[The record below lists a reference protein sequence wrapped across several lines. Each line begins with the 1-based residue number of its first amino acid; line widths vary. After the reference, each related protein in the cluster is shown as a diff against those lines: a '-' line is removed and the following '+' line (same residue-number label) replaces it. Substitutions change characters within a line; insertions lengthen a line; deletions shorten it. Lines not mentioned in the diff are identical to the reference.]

1 MEESMKKLLTAAI
14 IILMAAGLAFGGGQ
28 KAEGRKKLVIFSQ
41 CNNAEPYRAA
51 QNASFQQLWGQYPE
65 VQFEIMDAQQ
75 DNSTQVSQIE
85 TAIRRSPDLLIVAP
99 NERAP
104 LSDVMGKAKA
114 AGIPVICLERDIV
127 DHNNF
132 DTWVMSDNRSIGRL
146 AGEFIVQY
154 LTRKNGSPRGN
165 IVDMQGL
172 LGVEGEENRREG
184 AWDVLK
190 QHPDIKQVAKAEAK
204 WLQSDARDRMT
215 EILRVQPQIDVVYGH
230 NDPMAIGAY
239 LAAQELGREKEMIF
253 IGVDGLN
260 GEAGGIKKVI
270 DGVLAATFIY
280 PPCTDKAVEIG
291 YKMITDPAFKPEKQY
306 EVKSQMITVDNAQQL
321 YKP

>member
-1 MEESMKKLLTAAI
+1 VKKQFLVVVVLLLATS
-14 IILMAAGLAFGGGQ
+14 LTFAAGQRGGSG
-28 KAEGRKKLVIFSQ
+28 KKLVIFSQ

-85 TAIRRSPDLLIVAP
+85 TAIRRQPALLIVAP

-104 LSDVMGKAKA
+104 LSDVMGRAKA

-132 DTWVMSDNRSIGRL
+132 DTWIMSDNRAIGKL
-146 AGEFIVQY
+146 AGEFIVDY
-154 LTRKNGSPRGN
+154 LTKKFGSPGGN
-165 IVDMQGL
+165 VVDMQGL

-184 AWDVLK
+184 AWDVLR
-190 QHPDIKQVAKAEAK
+190 QYPNIKQVAKAEAK

-215 EILRVQPQIDVVYGH
+215 EILRVQPQIDILYGH

-280 PPCTDKAVEIG
+280 PPCTEKAVEIG
-291 YKMITDPAFKPEKQY
+291 YKMISDPNFKPEKQY
-306 EVKSQMITVDNAQQL
+306 EVTSQMITIENAQQL

>member
-1 MEESMKKLLTAAI
+1 MKKFLVVAVILVIAAS
-14 IILMAAGLAFGGGQ
+14 LAFAGGQ
-28 KAEGRKKLVIFSQ
+28 RAGSDKKLVIFSQ

-51 QNASFQQLWGQYPE
+51 QNASFRELWAKYPD

-85 TAIRRSPDLLIVAP
+85 TAIRRNPNLLIVAP

-104 LSDVMGKAKA
+104 ISDVMGRAKK
-114 AGIPVICLERDIV
+114 AGIPVICLERDIA

-132 DTWVMSDNRSIGRL
+132 TTWVMSDNYAIGKL
-146 AGEFIVQY
+146 VGEYILDH
-154 LTRKNGSPRGN
+154 LTKKYGSPRGN
-165 IVDMQGL
+165 VVDLHGL
-172 LGVEGEENRREG
+172 LGVEAEQNRFNG
-184 AWDVLK
+184 CWDVLK
-190 QHPDIKQVAKAEAK
+190 AYPNIKQVASAEAK

-230 NDPMAIGAY
+230 NDPMAVGAF

-270 DGVLAATFIY
+270 DGILAATFTY
-280 PPCTDKAVEIG
+280 PLCTDKAVEIG
-291 YKMITDPAFKPEKQY
+291 YQLITNPNFVPEKQY
-306 EVKSQMITVDNAQQL
+306 EVKSQMVTIANAAQL
-321 YKP
+321 

>member
-1 MEESMKKLLTAAI
+1 MKKFLLAAVV
-14 IILMAAGLAFGGGQ
+14 LLLAASMTFAAGQKGG
-28 KAEGRKKLVIFSQ
+28 AKKLVIFSQ

-51 QNASFQQLWGQYPE
+51 QNESFRQLWAQFPD

-85 TAIRRSPDLLIVAP
+85 TAIRRQPALLIVAP

-114 AGIPVICLERDIV
+114 AGIKVICHERDIV
-127 DHNNF
+127 NPNNY
-132 DTWVMSDNRSIGRL
+132 DTWIMSDNRAIGRL

-154 LTRKNGSPRGN
+154 LTKKNGSPRGN
-165 IVDMQGL
+165 VVDLQGL

-184 AWDVLK
+184 AWTDVLK
-190 QHPDIKQVAKAEAK
+190 AYPNIKMVAKAETK

-215 EILRVQPQIDVVYGH
+215 EILRVQPQIDIVYGH
-230 NDPMAIGAY
+230 NDPMAVGAY

-260 GEAGGIKKVI
+260 GEAGGLKKVI
-270 DGVLAATFIY
+270 DGVMAATFTY
-280 PPCTDKAVEIG
+280 PLCTELAVELG
-291 YKMITDPAFKPEKQY
+291 YKMISDPNFVPERQY
-306 EVKSQMITVDNAQQL
+306 EVKSQMVTIDNASQL

>member
-1 MEESMKKLLTAAI
+1 MKKTLTVL
-14 IILMAAGLAFGGGQ
+14 IILLAAASLVFAGGQ
-28 KAEGRKKLVIFSQ
+28 KAGGSGKKLVIFSQ

-51 QNASFQQLWGQYPE
+51 QNASFQQLWAQYPE
-65 VQFEIMDAQQ
+65 VQFEVMDAQQ

-85 TAIRRSPDLLIVAP
+85 TAIRRNPDLLIVAP

-104 LSDVMGKAKA
+104 LSDVMGKAKK

-132 DTWVMSDNRSIGRL
+132 DTWVMSDNYAIGKL
-146 AGEFIVQY
+146 VGEYIVQY
-154 LTRKNGSPRGN
+154 LTKKYGSPKGN
-165 IVDMQGL
+165 VVDMQGL
-172 LGVEGEENRREG
+172 LGVEAEQNRSQG
-184 AWDVLK
+184 AWDVLAAY
-190 QHPDIKQVAKAEAK
+190 PDIKQVAKAEAK
-204 WLQSDARDRMT
+204 WLQSDARDRTT
-215 EILRVQPQIDVVYGH
+215 EILRVQPQIDVLYGH

-260 GEAGGIKKVI
+260 GDAGGIKKVL
-270 DGVLAATFIY
+270 DGVLAATFTY
-280 PPCTDKAVEIG
+280 PLCTEKAVEIG
-291 YKMITDPAFKPEKQY
+291 YQMISNPNFKPEKEY
-306 EVKSQMITVDNAQQL
+306 EVKSQMVTIDNANQL

>member
-1 MEESMKKLLTAAI
+1 MKRVLAVVV
-14 IILMAAGLAFGGGQ
+14 ILMIATSLVFAAGRRATGDG
-28 KAEGRKKLVIFSQ
+28 KKLVIFSQ

-51 QNASFQQLWGQYPE
+51 QNASFQQLWAQYPE

-104 LSDVMGKAKA
+104 LSDVMGRAKN

-132 DTWVMSDNRSIGRL
+132 TTWIMSDNYAIGKL

-154 LTRKNGSPRGN
+154 LTRKYSSPKGN
-165 IVDMQGL
+165 VVDMQGL
-172 LGVEGEENRREG
+172 LGVEGEMNRNKG
-184 AWDVLK
+184 AWDVLEAY
-190 QHPDIKQVAKAEAK
+190 PNIKQVARAEAK

-215 EILRVQPQIDVVYGH
+215 EILRVQPQIDVLYGH

-270 DGVLAATFIY
+270 DGVLAATFTY
-280 PPCTDKAVEIG
+280 PLCTDKAVEIG
-291 YKMITDPAFKPEKQY
+291 YQIMTNPNFRPEKQY
-306 EVKSQMITVDNAQQL
+306 EVKSQMVTIENASQL
-321 YKP
+321 YRP

>member
-1 MEESMKKLLTAAI
+1 MKKMLTVAI
-14 IILMAAGLAFGGGQ
+14 ILLMAMGVVFAGGQ
-28 KAEGRKKLVIFSQ
+28 KAGGGGKKLVIFSQ

-104 LSDVMGKAKA
+104 LSDVMGRAKK

-132 DTWVMSDNRSIGRL
+132 DTWVMSDNYAIGKL

-154 LTRKNGSPRGN
+154 LTKKYGSPKGTV
-165 IVDMQGL
+165 VDMQGL
-172 LGVEGEENRREG
+172 LGVEGEQNRNKG
-184 AWDVLK
+184 AWDVLAAY
-190 QHPDIKQVAKAEAK
+190 PNIKQVAKAEAK

-215 EILRVQPQIDVVYGH
+215 EILRVQPQIDVLYGH

-260 GEAGGIKKVI
+260 GEAGGIKKVV
-270 DGVLAATFIY
+270 DGVLAATFTY

-291 YKMITDPAFKPEKQY
+291 YQMISNPSFKPEKQY
-306 EVKSQMITVDNAQQL
+306 EVKSQMVTADNAGSL
-321 YKP
+321 YRP